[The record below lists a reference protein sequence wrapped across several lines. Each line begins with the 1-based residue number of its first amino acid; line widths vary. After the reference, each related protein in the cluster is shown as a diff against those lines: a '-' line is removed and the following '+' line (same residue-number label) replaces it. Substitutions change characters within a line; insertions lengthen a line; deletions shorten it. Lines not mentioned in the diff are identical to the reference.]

1 MERSGVADK
10 SQETKVVGI
19 SKDFADYEELV
30 SRFVGLANHMK
41 DEGKTPPTINAA
53 LMLASGLYAT
63 YMAVGNEGQLDAK
76 GVKEVAEV
84 YRKNL
89 SSVQR
94 LKQRAAL
101 QQRKAD

>member
-1 MERSGVADK
+1 M
-10 SQETKVVGI
+10 VVGI
-19 SKDFADYEELV
+19 SKDFAAYQELV
-30 SRFVGLANHMK
+30 GRFVSLANHMK
-41 DEGKTPPTINAA
+41 DEGKAPPTINAA

-63 YMAVGNEGQLDAK
+63 YLAVGNDGQLDAR

-94 LKQRAAL
+94 LKQRTVT
-101 QQRKAD
+101 QQRKPD